1 MWIET
6 RLGKTCRS
14 QILGWIFQFFT
25 RGKKDSLQMI
35 ILSQSLMGIYNIS
48 NLYDILNSKLQLLY
62 SMK

>member
-14 QILGWIFQFFT
+14 QILGWIFQFLT
-25 RGKKDSLQMI
+25 RGKKDSLQ

-48 NLYDILNSKLQLLY
+48 NLYDIMNSKLQRI
-62 SMK
+62 K